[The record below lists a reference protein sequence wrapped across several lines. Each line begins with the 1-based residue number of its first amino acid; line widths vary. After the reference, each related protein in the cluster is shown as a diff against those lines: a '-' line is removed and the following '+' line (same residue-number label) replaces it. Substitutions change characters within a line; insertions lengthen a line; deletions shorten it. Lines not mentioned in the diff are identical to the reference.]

1 MPDETLRATGPA
13 SRAGDGA
20 PAEERL
26 PGSEQA
32 APGDGVPATDGRDRL
47 IESLRRPGSRGQ
59 ITAGLLML
67 VLGFAAVVQVQS
79 NSNDAAYVGARQDE
93 LISLINSL
101 SLASQR
107 AENEIAELEQTRN
120 SLLNDTQARRTAL
133 ERARQRA
140 DELGILAGT
149 LPAVGPGVQVTVRD
163 PDNAVGSNHLINGIQ
178 ELRDAGAEAIELNQ
192 SVRVVA
198 QTSLRDGPNGG
209 IVVDGEQINAPY
221 IIEAIGAPHT
231 LASALDLRR
240 GFTDEVESVGAGVTT
255 ARSDRVDISSVRE
268 PPDSQYADPVPT
280 E

>member
-1 MPDETLRATGPA
+1 MPDETTVDASATPPSGA
-13 SRAGDGA
+13 DETTGGDGR
-20 PAEERL
+20 ERL
-26 PGSEQA
+26 
-32 APGDGVPATDGRDRL
+32 V
-47 IESLRRPGSRGQ
+47 ESLRRRGSRGQ
-59 ITAGLLML
+59 ITVGLLML

-79 NSNDAAYVGARQDE
+79 NNGDDEYVGARQDE

-101 SLASQR
+101 SLASER
-107 AENEIAELEQTRN
+107 AENEIVELEQTRN

-133 ERARQRA
+133 EAARQRA

-149 LPAVGPGVQVTVRD
+149 LPAIGPGVQVTVRD
-163 PDNAVGSNHLINGIQ
+163 PDNVVGSNHLINGIQ

-209 IVVDGEQINAPY
+209 VIVDGEPLTAPY

-231 LASALDLRR
+231 LATGLDLRR
-240 GFTDEVESVGAGVTT
+240 GFSDEVERVGGEVVV
-255 ARSDRVDISSVRE
+255 ARSDGVEIASVHE
-268 PPDSQYADPVPT
+268 APSAAYANPVPT

>member
-1 MPDETLRATGPA
+1 MPDETLDST
-13 SRAGDGA
+13 A
-20 PAEERL
+20 PRPE
-26 PGSEQA
+26 PGSE
-32 APGDGVPATDGRDRL
+32 PTTSGRDRL
-47 IESLRRPGSRGQ
+47 LDSLRRPGSRGQ
-59 ITAGLLML
+59 ITAGVLML
-67 VLGFAAVVQVQS
+67 VLGFAAVVQVRS
-79 NSNDAAYVGARQDE
+79 NSNDAEYVGARQDE

-107 AENEIAELEQTRN
+107 AENEIAQLEQTRS

-149 LPAVGPGVQVTVRD
+149 LPAIGPGIQVTVRD

-178 ELRDAGAEAIELNQ
+178 ELRDAGAEAIEINQ

-198 QTSLRDGPNGG
+198 QTSLRDGPDGG
-209 IVVDGEQINAPY
+209 VIVDGEEITAPY

-231 LASALDLRR
+231 LAAGLDLRR
-240 GFTDEVESVGAGVTT
+240 GFSDEVERVGAEVVV
-255 ARSDRVDISSVRE
+255 ARSDGVEIASVHQT
-268 PPDSQYADPVPT
+268 PSAQYANPVPP

>member
-1 MPDETLRATGPA
+1 MPDETLDSSLSQADIRTAGPTE
-13 SRAGDGA
+13 SGR
-20 PAEERL
+20 ERL
-26 PGSEQA
+26 
-32 APGDGVPATDGRDRL
+32 L
-47 IESLRRPGSRGQ
+47 ESLRRPGSRGQ
-59 ITAGLLML
+59 ITVGVLML

-79 NSNDAAYVGARQDE
+79 NSGDAAYVGARQDE

-149 LPAVGPGVQVTVRD
+149 LPAIGAGVQVTVRD

-178 ELRDAGAEAIELNQ
+178 ELRDAGAEAIELNNT
-192 SVRVVA
+192 VRVVA

-209 IVVDGEQINAPY
+209 VIVDGEPITAPY
-221 IIEAIGAPHT
+221 VIEAIGAPHT

-240 GFTDEVESVGAGVTT
+240 GFSYEVERVGATVGT
-255 ARSDRVDISSVRE
+255 ARSDRVEIASVHSS
-268 PPDSQYADPVPT
+268 PSAQYADPVPT

>member
-1 MPDETLRATGPA
+1 MPDETLDSTAPRPDPAT
-13 SRAGDGA
+13 A
-20 PAEERL
+20 PATEGRERL
-26 PGSEQA
+26 LA
-32 APGDGVPATDGRDRL
+32 
-47 IESLRRPGSRGQ
+47 SLRRPGSRGQ

-67 VLGFAAVVQVQS
+67 ALGFAAVVQVQS
-79 NSNDAAYVGARQDE
+79 NSGDAAYVGARQDE

-107 AENEIAELEQTRN
+107 AENEIAQLEQTRN

-149 LPAVGPGVQVTVRD
+149 LPAIGPGVQVTVRD
-163 PDNAVGSNHLINGIQ
+163 PDNVVGSNHLINGIQ

-209 IVVDGEQINAPY
+209 VIVDGEPLTAPY

-231 LASALDLRR
+231 LATGLDLRR
-240 GFTDEVESVGAGVTT
+240 GFSDEVERVGGAVVV
-255 ARSDRVDISSVRE
+255 ARSDGVEIASVHE
-268 PPDSQYADPVPT
+268 APSAAYANPVPT